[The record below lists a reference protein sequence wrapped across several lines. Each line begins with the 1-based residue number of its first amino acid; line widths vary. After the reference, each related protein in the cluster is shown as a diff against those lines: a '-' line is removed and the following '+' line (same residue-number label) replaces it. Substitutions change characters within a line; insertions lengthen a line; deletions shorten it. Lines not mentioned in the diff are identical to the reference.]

1 MMTTDERL
9 GRIETKIDAIAVSV
23 DAHIAMHSGD
33 KERIA
38 ALEQKAK
45 DDTDAATRRQ
55 NWALGLLAFL
65 GILAGVAA
73 EHIRLT
79 FGK

>member
-1 MMTTDERL
+1 MTTDERL
-9 GRIETKIDAIAVSV
+9 GRIEEKLDTLIASV
-23 DAHIAMHSGD
+23 QAHIDVHSGD